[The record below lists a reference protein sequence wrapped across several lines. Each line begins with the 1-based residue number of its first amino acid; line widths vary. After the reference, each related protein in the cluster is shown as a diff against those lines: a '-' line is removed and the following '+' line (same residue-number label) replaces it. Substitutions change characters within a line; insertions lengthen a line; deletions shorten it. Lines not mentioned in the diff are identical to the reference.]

1 MRQSVVAQFGSVTAY
16 LNFCYPRPWT
26 WAYYR
31 AAMRESGTLW
41 LLLVPLLWPWLS
53 FLALLVFQQS
63 IRSARIRRSHVLR
76 CVLYSSDGLIVFG
89 LAGLAL
95 GFTFNLFPAL
105 WVYLYD
111 QTWFTAIV
119 DPHGRDSQ
127 ELLLAWLILIWA
139 ATFAW
144 RLRTAYRYYLR
155 FEDPLAT
162 VLASQVIVLL
172 AAAIAF
178 VNRWV

>member
-1 MRQSVVAQFGSVTAY
+1 VKLPRVVNGQRLITPTDEGKICGFVIA
-16 LNFCYPRPWT
+16 PRET
-26 WAYYR
+26 
-31 AAMRESGTLW
+31 
-41 LLLVPLLWPWLS
+41 
-53 FLALLVFQQS
+53 
-63 IRSARIRRSHVLR
+63 
-76 CVLYSSDGLIVFG
+76 VLYSSDGLIVFG

-144 RLRTAYRYYLR
+144 RLRTAYRYYLS